1 MTRRQI
7 SGAWL
12 MPLVM
17 VCSLL
22 ACRQETW
29 ESAMVAG
36 KQAMQRGN
44 YKVAERAFSAA
55 LIKADQFGSQDP
67 RVALTLTFL
76 AQAHQAQKNF
86 DKAEALYGQ
95 ALTIMQGAKGSED
108 PSVAAILNNL
118 GVLHRLHGQY
128 PDAEPYLTR
137 ALAIK
142 EKIYGVDHL
151 EVALTLHNLAQ
162 LYTAQGRYKK
172 AEPAF
177 KRALAIREKEYGSD
191 HVDVTATRK
200 GYHAMLRQ
208 AQRDQKAWK

>member
-1 MTRRQI
+1 MTRKQI
-7 SGAWL
+7 CGGWL
-12 MPLVM
+12 RPLVM

-29 ESAMVAG
+29 ESAIVAG
-36 KQAMQRGN
+36 KEAMQQGD
-44 YKVAERAFSAA
+44 YEVAERAFSAA
-55 LIKADQFGSQDP
+55 LIKAEQVGRRDP

-76 AQAHQAQKNF
+76 AQAHQGQKNF

-95 ALTIMQGAKGSED
+95 ALTIMQDARGSED

-142 EKIYGVDHL
+142 EKIYGVDHP
-151 EVALTLHNLAQ
+151 EVAFTLHNLAQ

-177 KRALAIREKEYGSD
+177 KRALAIREKEYGPD
-191 HVDVTATRK
+191 HVEVAATRK
-200 GYHAMLRQ
+200 GYHAMLRE
-208 AQRDQKAWK
+208 AQRDLEAGQ